1 MQNQQSNEPVP
12 DRVPFLGVKRRW
24 VGYALFIFVVSLLVY
39 GGFSTADY
47 LSADGWR
54 GFKTVRAVLHDTSR
68 ALPTLGVLPIVILVI
83 WEFIMILYEI
93 VKEQIEARQRSRIAA
108 HEARGEE
115 RGIKLGEAR
124 GIKLGEERG
133 IKLGEE
139 RGIKLGEERGIQL
152 GEERGIQLGEEQGRE
167 LERDAWVD
175 WLERRDAAAAAGE
188 PFTEPNPA
196 EKHNG
201 TSPPTT

>member
-1 MQNQQSNEPVP
+1 MRNQQLNGPVP

-47 LSADGWR
+47 LSTDGWR

-93 VKEQIEARQRSRIAA
+93 VKEQIESRQRSRIAA
-108 HEARGEE
+108 HEARGE
-115 RGIKLGEAR
+115 AR
-124 GIKLGEERG
+124 GIK
-133 IKLGEE
+133 
-139 RGIKLGEERGIQL
+139 L

-201 TSPPTT
+201 TSPPAT

>member
-1 MQNQQSNEPVP
+1 MQNQQSNAPV
-12 DRVPFLGVKRRW
+12 DERVPFLGVKRRW
-24 VGYALFIFVVSLLVY
+24 VGYALFIFVISVLVY
-39 GGFSTADY
+39 AGFSTADS
-47 LSADGWR
+47 LTTDGWQ
-54 GFKTVRAVLHDTSR
+54 GFRTVRAVFHDTSQ
-68 ALPTLGVLPIVILVI
+68 ALPILGILPVVILVI
-83 WEFIMILYEI
+83 WEFIMIIYEI

-115 RGIKLGEAR
+115 RGIKLGE
-124 GIKLGEERG
+124 ERG

-139 RGIKLGEERGIQL
+139 RGK
-152 GEERGIQLGEEQGRE
+152 E
-167 LERDAWVD
+167 LERDTWVD

-201 TSPPTT
+201 TSPPAP

>member
-1 MQNQQSNEPVP
+1 MQNQQANAPVD

-115 RGIKLGEAR
+115 RGIKLGE
-124 GIKLGEERG
+124 
-133 IKLGEE
+133 
-139 RGIKLGEERGIQL
+139 
-152 GEERGIQLGEEQGRE
+152 EQGRE

-201 TSPPTT
+201 TSPPAT

>member
-1 MQNQQSNEPVP
+1 MQNQQLNGPVP

-39 GGFSTADY
+39 GGFSAADY
-47 LSADGWR
+47 LSTDGWR

-115 RGIKLGEAR
+115 RGIKLGE
-124 GIKLGEERG
+124 ERG

-152 GEERGIQLGEEQGRE
+152 GEERGIQLGEAQGRE

-201 TSPPTT
+201 TSPPAT

>member
-1 MQNQQSNEPVP
+1 MQNQRSNASFH

-115 RGIKLGEAR
+115 RGIKLGE
-124 GIKLGEERG
+124 
-133 IKLGEE
+133 E
-139 RGIKLGEERGIQL
+139 RGIKLGEERGIQLGEERGIKL

-201 TSPPTT
+201 TSPPAT

>member
-1 MQNQQSNEPVP
+1 MQNPQSNEPVP
-12 DRVPFLGVKRRW
+12 ERVPFLGVKRRW
-24 VGYALFIFVVSLLVY
+24 VGYALFIFVISLLVY
-39 GGFSTADY
+39 ASFSTADS
-47 LSADGWR
+47 LTTDGWR
-54 GFKTVRAVLHDTSR
+54 GFKTVRAVFHDTSQ
-68 ALPTLGVLPIVILVI
+68 ALPILGILPVVILVI

-115 RGIKLGEAR
+115 RGIKLGE
-124 GIKLGEERG
+124 ERG

-152 GEERGIQLGEEQGRE
+152 GEEQGRAS
-167 LERDAWVD
+167 ERDAWVD
-175 WLERRDAAAAAGE
+175 WLERRDAAAAVGK

-201 TSPPTT
+201 TSPPAN

>member
-1 MQNQQSNEPVP
+1 MKNQQLNDRAD

-24 VGYALFIFVVSLLVY
+24 VGYALFLFVISLLVY
-39 GGFSTADY
+39 AGFSAADY
-47 LSADGWR
+47 IGTDGWR
-54 GFKTVRAVLHDTSR
+54 GFKTVRAILHDTSQS
-68 ALPTLGVLPIVILVI
+68 LPALGVAPIVILVI
-83 WEFIMILYEI
+83 WEFLMILYEI
-93 VKEQIEARQRSRIAA
+93 VKAQIEERQRSRIAA

-115 RGIKLGEAR
+115 R

-139 RGIKLGEERGIQL
+139 RGIKLGEERG
-152 GEERGIQLGEEQGRE
+152 EERGKE
-167 LERDAWVD
+167 LERDAWLE
-175 WLERRDAAAAAGE
+175 WLERRQAAEAAGE

-201 TSPPTT
+201 TSPPAA

>member
-1 MQNQQSNEPVP
+1 MRNQQLNEPVP

-39 GGFSTADY
+39 GGFSAADY

-115 RGIKLGEAR
+115 RGI
-124 GIKLGEERG
+124 
-133 IKLGEE
+133 
-139 RGIKLGEERGIQL
+139 
-152 GEERGIQLGEEQGRE
+152 QLGEEQGRE

-201 TSPPTT
+201 TSPPAT

>member
-1 MQNQQSNEPVP
+1 MRNQQLNGPVP

-47 LSADGWR
+47 LSTDGWR

-108 HEARGEE
+108 HEARGE
-115 RGIKLGEAR
+115 AR
-124 GIKLGEERG
+124 GIK
-133 IKLGEE
+133 
-139 RGIKLGEERGIQL
+139 
-152 GEERGIQLGEEQGRE
+152 LGEEQGRE

-201 TSPPTT
+201 TSPPAT

>member
-1 MQNQQSNEPVP
+1 MQNQQLNGPVP

-39 GGFSTADY
+39 GGFSAADY

-108 HEARGEE
+108 HEARGE
-115 RGIKLGEAR
+115 AR
-124 GIKLGEERG
+124 GIK
-133 IKLGEE
+133 
-139 RGIKLGEERGIQL
+139 L

-201 TSPPTT
+201 TSPPAT

>member
-1 MQNQQSNEPVP
+1 MQNQQSKARVDE
-12 DRVPFLGVKRRW
+12 RVPFLGVKRRW
-24 VGYALFIFVVSLLVY
+24 VGYALFIFVISVLVY
-39 GGFSTADY
+39 TGFSTADS
-47 LSADGWR
+47 LTTDGWQ
-54 GFKTVRAVLHDTSR
+54 GFRTVRAVFHDTSQ
-68 ALPTLGVLPIVILVI
+68 ALPFLGILPIVILVI

-93 VKEQIEARQRSRIAA
+93 VKEQIEARQRTRIAA

-115 RGIKLGEAR
+115 R

-139 RGIKLGEERGIQL
+139 RGIKLGEERGIKL
-152 GEERGIQLGEEQGRE
+152 GEERGIKLGEERGKE
-167 LERDAWVD
+167 LERDTWVD

-201 TSPPTT
+201 TSPPAP

>member
-1 MQNQQSNEPVP
+1 
-12 DRVPFLGVKRRW
+12 
-24 VGYALFIFVVSLLVY
+24 
-39 GGFSTADY
+39 
-47 LSADGWR
+47 
-54 GFKTVRAVLHDTSR
+54 
-68 ALPTLGVLPIVILVI
+68 
-83 WEFIMILYEI
+83 MILYEI

-115 RGIKLGEAR
+115 RGIKLGE
-124 GIKLGEERG
+124 ERG

-152 GEERGIQLGEEQGRE
+152 GEEQGRAS
-167 LERDAWVD
+167 ERDAWVD
-175 WLERRDAAAAAGE
+175 WLERRDAAAATGE

-201 TSPPTT
+201 TSPPAN